1 MKTSIA
7 LHDGEEAAGRVFPNN
22 NVRRTFQCR
31 TFFPKAA

>member
-1 MKTSIA
+1 
-7 LHDGEEAAGRVFPNN
+7 LHDRQAAGRVFPNN